1 MMIVDLVDEVDFIE
15 KLKGLGVP
23 VEEDMQMPDV
33 QACLHAWLQD
43 YPEQRPFIF
52 ALFNE
57 MQGDNISVLPEVVSV
72 IKSIEVAFS
81 L

>member
-1 MMIVDLVDEVDFIE
+1 MMIVDLIDEVDFIE

-23 VEEDMQMPDV
+23 VEEDMQMLDV
-33 QACLHAWLQD
+33 QARLHAWLQD

-52 ALFNE
+52 ALFKD
-57 MQGDNISVLPEVVSV
+57 MQGDNISVLPEVASV